1 MILKKLTATGFKSFA
16 DKTEFDFD
24 RGITCIVGP
33 NGCGKSNVVDA
44 IKWVLGEQSAK
55 SLRGKNMLD
64 VIFNGSGTRKS
75 SGMAQVDLTF
85 DNSDGMLAIDQTEVV
100 ISRRLYRSG
109 ESEYLINRKPARLK
123 DIRET
128 FLDTGIGVDAY
139 SVIEQG
145 RVDLMLQA
153 NPQERRAIFEEAAGI
168 NKYKHQK
175 KEALRRLERV
185 NQNLQRVQDVV
196 EELEK
201 RLRSVK
207 LAAGKARNYESYVGR
222 LRELRSRHALSE
234 YHRLRV
240 AHDELSKVAAELHDR
255 VTGIRTELSSNEAKT
270 SETNVRIVDTE
281 REIHE
286 VESRLSNVQSQITAL
301 QERIAAAE
309 RRIVDQQGLL
319 DRSRERLSHF
329 DEQVASLNERMTAQ
343 REAAATIESDLA
355 AVAEEQKTCQAEDT
369 ACAHELNGRKTEIDE
384 AKESIFELARRN
396 SQLNNEIQG
405 YTIQRESIHVQ
416 KSKLE
421 ARAEEIARGL
431 EAAEHAQAEKRE
443 IKAAVERNIAE
454 KTTQLEEAKA
464 RMAEVAQQRAALLE
478 QSAAAKEYRSGLE
491 SRRQL
496 LEEMDL
502 KHEGLLAGAKE
513 ILERR
518 DADTTGQTFNYVRG
532 AVGEIFETDV
542 AHAKL
547 VEAVLGNFETHLVV
561 TERGRLVADLESL
574 GELTGRVQA
583 FCLDSIPPFIG
594 APDLADQEG
603 FVARLIDWVRVP
615 EDCNRLARH
624 LLGRTYVVDSVAA
637 AARLAKLDLGA
648 RFVTL
653 DGVVWEADG
662 RLGIGSLG
670 SDTGLISRRS
680 EMRELARELEE
691 VAERIRVLANE
702 LANRESEVS
711 HLEETQQNLR
721 TALYEANTE
730 RVEVQAALNNLE
742 NTIRQLSNERPH
754 VLTDIE
760 TLARRLGEID
770 AKEDDAKK
778 SLAVVEQRYLEAEQL
793 AVRLQNEIDELTVKR
808 QSIAERIT
816 AARVRVGELS
826 QRRSSVAEAIREL
839 DKAAI
844 QLEADRERAN
854 RDVVEAQERIEQSQ
868 NQIDEAKAS
877 LAALT
882 EENAAL
888 MHRSMTLRQERDNLR
903 EACEQFARDA
913 RKLRSELESVEAE
926 LHEREIKLQE
936 VRVRIEDLTT
946 RISEELSVD
955 LAAQYETYTPD
966 EEEDWPAIEAEINEL
981 RQKIERLGNVNLDA
995 IREQEELEQRLEF
1008 LTQQLEDLRTSEKQ
1022 LTALIERLN
1031 KESEIRFLETFNAVA
1046 DHFGKLFKKLFG
1058 GGKAE
1063 VVLLDPNDVLE
1074 CGIEITARPPGKEP
1088 RNISQLSGGE
1098 KTMTAIAL
1106 LMAVFRSRPSP
1117 FVLLDEVDAALDE
1130 ANNMRFANVVKEFV
1144 ELAQFIV
1151 ITHSKR
1157 TMSIADVM
1165 YGVTMQ
1171 EAGVSKRV
1179 SVRFDGERPTSS
1191 AVA

>member
-85 DNSDGMLAIDQTEVV
+85 DNADGTLTIDQSEVV

-109 ESEYLINRKPARLK
+109 ESEYLINKKPARLK
-123 DIRET
+123 DIREL
-128 FLDTGIGVDAY
+128 FLDTGVGVDAY

-207 LAAGKARNYESYVGR
+207 LAAGKARNYEQYVGR

-240 AHDELSKVAAELHDR
+240 AHDELTQVTSELHDR
-255 VTGIRTELSSNEAKT
+255 VTAIRTELSANEART
-270 SETNVRIVDTE
+270 SETNVRIVDVE
-281 REIHE
+281 REIQE
-286 VESRLSNVQSQITAL
+286 VESRLSAVQSQITAL

-343 REAAATIESDLA
+343 REAAAVIETDLA
-355 AVAEEQKTCQAEDT
+355 AIIEEQKACQADDT
-369 ACAHELNGRKTEIDE
+369 ACAHELNDRKSKLDE
-384 AKESIFELARRN
+384 AKESIFELARRT

-405 YTIQRESIHVQ
+405 YSIQRESIHVQ
-416 KSKLE
+416 KAKLE
-421 ARAEEIARGL
+421 ARAEEITRSL
-431 EAAEHAQAEKRE
+431 DAAEASQSEKRTF
-443 IKAAVERNIAE
+443 KAAIERSIAE
-454 KTTQLEEAKA
+454 KTAGLEETKA
-464 RMAEVAQQRAALLE
+464 RIAEVAQQRAALLE
-478 QSAAAKEYRSGLE
+478 QIAAAKEYRSGLE

-496 LEEMDL
+496 LAEMDR

-518 DADTTGQTFNYVRG
+518 DGDESRQTFNYVRG
-532 AVGEIFETDV
+532 AVGEVFETDV
-542 AHAKL
+542 VHAKI
-547 VEAVLGNFETHLVV
+547 VEAVLGSLETHLIV
-561 TERGRLVADLESL
+561 TERDRLVADLEQL
-574 GELTGRVQA
+574 GELTGRVHA
-583 FCLDSIPPFIG
+583 FCLDAIPPYIG
-594 APDLADQEG
+594 APDLGEQEG
-603 FVARLIDWVRVP
+603 FIAKLIDWVRVP
-615 EDCNRLARH
+615 EDCQRLARH
-624 LLGRTYVVDSVAA
+624 LLGRTYVVENTGA
-637 AARLAKLDLGA
+637 AARLSKLDAGA
-648 RFVTL
+648 RFVTM
-653 DGVVWEADG
+653 DGVVWESDG

-680 EMRELARELEE
+680 EMRELSRELEE
-691 VAERIRVLANE
+691 VAARIQSLTAD
-702 LANRESEVS
+702 LQGRESEVS
-711 HLEETQQNLR
+711 HLEELQQNLR

-730 RVEVQAALNNLE
+730 RVEVQAALNNLD
-742 NTIRQLSNERPH
+742 NTIRQLSNEKPH
-754 VLTDIE
+754 VLNDLESLT
-760 TLARRLGEID
+760 RRLSEID
-770 AKEDDAKK
+770 AKEDAARQ
-778 SLAVVEQRYLEAEQL
+778 SLTVVEARYLESEQL
-793 AVRLQNEIDELTVKR
+793 AGSLQGEIDELTVKR
-808 QSIAERIT
+808 QAIAERIT

-826 QRRSSVAEAIREL
+826 QRRTSVADSIREL

-844 QLEADRERAN
+844 QLDADRQRAN
-854 RDVVEAQERIEQSQ
+854 RDVFEAQERIEQSQ
-868 NQIDEAKAS
+868 AQIDEAKTA
-877 LAALT
+877 LAQLT
-882 EENAAL
+882 EENTQL
-888 MHRSMTLRQERDNLR
+888 MHRSMALRQERDNLR

-913 RKLRSELESVEAE
+913 RRMRSDLETVEAE

-946 RISEELSVD
+946 RIAEELSVD
-955 LAAQYETYTPD
+955 LVAQYETYTPD
-966 EEEDWPAIEAEINEL
+966 EQEDWPAIEAEINEL
-981 RQKIERLGNVNLDA
+981 RQKIDRLGNVNLDA
-995 IREQEELEQRLEF
+995 IREQDELEERLQF

-1022 LTALIERLN
+1022 LAALIERLN

-1046 DHFGKLFKKLFG
+1046 DHFSKLFKKLFG

-1098 KTMTAIAL
+1098 KTMTAISL

-1144 ELAQFIV
+1144 ELSQFIV

-1157 TMSIADVM
+1157 TMSVADVM

-1179 SVRFDGERPTSS
+1179 SVRFDDERPTSS

>member
-64 VIFNGSGTRKS
+64 VIFNGSGTRKT

-85 DNSDGMLAIDQTEVV
+85 DNADGTLPTDQTEVV
-100 ISRRLYRSG
+100 ITRRLYRSG
-109 ESEYLINRKPARLK
+109 ESEYLMNKQPARLK
-123 DIRET
+123 DIREL

-207 LAAGKARNYESYVGR
+207 LAAGKARNYETYVGR

-240 AHDELSKVAAELHDR
+240 SHDELSKAAAELHDR
-255 VTGIRTELSSNEAKT
+255 VTAIRTELSANEART
-270 SETNVRIVDTE
+270 SEANVRIVDVE
-281 REIHE
+281 REIQE
-286 VESRLSNVQSQITAL
+286 VESRLSAVQSQITAH
-301 QERIAAAE
+301 QERIAASE
-309 RRIVDQQGLL
+309 RRIADQQGLL
-319 DRSRERLSHF
+319 DRSRERLSQF
-329 DEQVASLNERMTAQ
+329 DEQVAVLDGRTQAQ
-343 REAAATIESDLA
+343 REAAAAIETELTTVA
-355 AVAEEQKTCQAEDT
+355 AEQRECQAEDT
-369 ACAHELNGRKTEIDE
+369 QCAHALNEKKVSLDE
-384 AKESIFELARRN
+384 AKESIFELARRA

-405 YTIQRESIHVQ
+405 HGIQRESLRGQHA
-416 KSKLE
+416 KLE
-421 ARAEEIARGL
+421 IRAGEIAQAL
-431 EAAEHAQAEKRE
+431 EAAEQGHRE
-443 IKAAVERNIAE
+443 RLDRRRQIDETIADRSRRIDETKSRIAE
-454 KTTQLEEAKA
+454 A
-464 RMAEVAQQRAALLE
+464 AQQRAALIDQL
-478 QSAAAKEYRSGLE
+478 AAAKEHRSGLE

-496 LEEMDL
+496 LAEMDGR
-502 KHEGLLAGAKE
+502 HEGLLAGARE

-518 DADTTGQTFNYVRG
+518 DADATGQTFGYVRG
-532 AVGEIFETDV
+532 AVGELFETDV
-542 AHAKL
+542 QHARL
-547 VEAVLGNFETHLVV
+547 VEAVLGNVETYLVAA
-561 TERGRLVADLESL
+561 ERSRLVADLETL
-574 GELTGRVQA
+574 GESSGRVHA

-594 APDLADQEG
+594 AIDLSAQEG
-603 FVARLIDWVRVP
+603 YVANMLDWVRVP
-615 EDCNRLARH
+615 EDCARLARH
-624 LLGRTYVVDSVAA
+624 LLGRTHVVQSLDAA
-637 AARLAKLDLGA
+637 ANMAKLDVTA

-653 DGVVWEADG
+653 DGVVWEPDG
-662 RLGIGSLG
+662 RLSVGALG

-680 EMRELARELEE
+680 ELRELTRELEE
-691 VAERIRVLANE
+691 VAERIARMTDE
-702 LANRESEVS
+702 LQGRDSEVT
-711 HLEETQQNLR
+711 HLEAMQQDLR
-721 TALYEANTE
+721 TSLYEANTE
-730 RVEVQAALNNLE
+730 RVEVQAALNNLD
-742 NTIRQLSNERPH
+742 NMLRQLNGERPH
-754 VLTDIE
+754 VLADIE
-760 TLARRLGEID
+760 SLARRLTEID
-770 AKEDDAKK
+770 AKEHDAKQA
-778 SLAVVEQRYLEAEQL
+778 LIVVDQRYLDAEQL
-793 AVRLQNEIDELTVKR
+793 SGQLQSHIDELSAKR
-808 QSIAERIT
+808 QAIAERIT

-826 QRRSSVAEAIREL
+826 QRRASVGEAIREL
-839 DKAAI
+839 EALAI
-844 QLEADRERAN
+844 QLEADRQRAS
-854 RDVVEAQERIEQSQ
+854 RDVVEAQERIEQSHR
-868 NQIDEAKAS
+868 QIEEARQT

-882 EENAAL
+882 EENGQL
-888 MHRSMTLRQERDNLR
+888 MQRSMSLRQERDSLR
-903 EACEQFARDA
+903 EACDQFARDA
-913 RKLRSELESVEAE
+913 RRLRGELESVEAQ

-936 VRVRIEDLTT
+936 VRVRIEDLVA
-946 RISEELSVD
+946 RIAEELSVD
-955 LAAQYETYTPD
+955 LAVQYETYAPD
-966 EEEDWPAIEAEINEL
+966 EQEDWPAIEAEINEL
-981 RQKIERLGNVNLDA
+981 RQKIERLGNVNLDS
-995 IREQEELEQRLEF
+995 IREQEELEQRLDF
-1008 LTQQLEDLRTSEKQ
+1008 LTKQLEDLRSSEKQ

-1031 KESEIRFLETFNAVA
+1031 KESEQRFIETFNAVS
-1046 DHFGKLFKKLFG
+1046 DHFSKLFKKLFG

-1063 VVLLDPNDVLE
+1063 VSLMDMNDVLE

-1130 ANNMRFANVVKEFV
+1130 ANNMRFAAVVKEFV

-1157 TMSIADVM
+1157 TMSIADVL

-1179 SVRFDGERPTSS
+1179 SVRFDDERPTS

>member
-16 DKTEFDFD
+16 DKTEFEFD
-24 RGITCIVGP
+24 KGITCIVGP

-75 SGMAQVDLTF
+75 SGLAQVDLTF
-85 DNSDGMLAIDQTEVV
+85 DNSDGTLPTDQTDVV

-109 ESEYLINRKPARLK
+109 ESEYLINKAPARLK
-123 DIRET
+123 DIREL

-196 EELEK
+196 EEIEK

-207 LAAGKARNYESYVGR
+207 LAAGKARNYESYMAR

-234 YHRLRV
+234 YHRLRL
-240 AHDELSKVAAELHDR
+240 AMDELTRLANELHDR
-255 VTGIRTELSSNEAKT
+255 VTALRTELSSNEART
-270 SETNVRIVDTE
+270 SETNVRIVDLE
-281 REIHE
+281 RETQE
-286 VESRLSNVQSQITAL
+286 AESRLHAVQSQMTAL
-301 QERIAAAE
+301 QERIAASE

-319 DRSRERLSHF
+319 DRSRERLSQF
-329 DEQVASLNERMTAQ
+329 DDQVATLNAKTSAQ
-343 REAAATIESDLA
+343 REAADAIENELA
-355 AVAEEQKTCQAEDT
+355 AVAEDQRKCQSDDT
-369 ACAHELNGRKTEIDE
+369 ACAHELNERKIAIEE
-384 AKESIFELARRN
+384 AKESIFELARRT

-405 YTIQRESIHVQ
+405 HGIQRDSIHVQ
-416 KSKLE
+416 KSKLD
-421 ARAEEIARGL
+421 ARAQEIA
-431 EAAEHAQAEKRE
+431 AAIESAETAQRE
-443 IKAAVERNIAE
+443 RLDRRAQIDTLVAE
-454 KTTQLEEAKA
+454 KTTNLDQTRSRIAEA
-464 RMAEVAQQRAALLE
+464 AQQRAALHE
-478 QSAAAKEYRSGLE
+478 QIAGAKEHRSGLD

-496 LEEMDL
+496 LEEMDR
-502 KHEGLLAGAKE
+502 KHEGLLAGARE

-518 DADTTGQTFNYVRG
+518 DADISGAAFAYVRG
-532 AVGEIFETDV
+532 AIGELFETDV
-542 AHAKL
+542 AHAHL
-547 VEAVLGNFETHLVV
+547 VEAVLGSVETY
-561 TERGRLVADLESL
+561 LVATNRNALLSDTESF
-574 GELTGRVQA
+574 GELSGRIQS
-583 FCLDSIPPFIG
+583 FCLDSIPPHIG
-594 APDLADQEG
+594 GPDLSAQEG
-603 FVARLIDWVRVP
+603 FVARILDWVRVP
-615 EDCNRLARH
+615 EDCQHLARH
-624 LLGRTYVVDSVAA
+624 LLGRTYVVRDLDAA
-637 AARLAKLDLGA
+637 AAMSRLDSVA
-648 RFVTL
+648 RFVTP
-653 DGVVWEADG
+653 DGVVLECDG
-662 RLGIGSLG
+662 RVSIGSLA

-680 EMRELARELEE
+680 ELRELTRELSE
-691 VAERIRVLANE
+691 VAERIAAMSGE
-702 LANRESEVS
+702 LQNRDSEVS
-711 HLEETQQNLR
+711 HLEQMQSDLR

-730 RVEVQAALNNLE
+730 RVEVQAGLNNLE
-742 NTIRQLSNERPH
+742 NTIARLAQEGPLVASEIA
-754 VLTDIE
+754 VLD
-760 TLARRLGEID
+760 RRLSEID
-770 AKEDDAKK
+770 TRETEARQA
-778 SLAVVEQRYLEAEQL
+778 LTIVEQRYFDAEQL
-793 AVRLQNEIDELTVKR
+793 SGRLQGEIDELLVRR
-808 QSIAERIT
+808 QAISERMT
-816 AARVRVGELS
+816 SARVRVGELS
-826 QRRSSVAEAIREL
+826 QRRSAVAESIREL
-839 DKAAI
+839 EAAAI
-844 QLEADRERAN
+844 QLDADRRRAES
-854 RDVVEAQERIEQSQ
+854 DVIEAQERIEQSQ
-868 NQIDEAKAS
+868 RQIDEARAT
-877 LAALT
+877 LARLS
-882 EENAAL
+882 EENTTL
-888 MHRSMTLRQERDNLR
+888 VHRSMTLRQERDNLR

-913 RKLRSELESVEAE
+913 RRLRGELESVESD

-936 VRVRIEDLTT
+936 IRVRIEDLTS
-946 RISEELSVD
+946 RIAEELSVD
-955 LAAQYETYTPD
+955 LAAQYETYVPD
-966 EEEDWPAIEAEINEL
+966 QTEDWPAIEAEMSDL

-1008 LTQQLEDLRTSEKQ
+1008 LVKQLEDLRLSERQ
-1022 LTALIERLN
+1022 LGSLIERLN
-1031 KESEIRFLETFNAVA
+1031 EESQQRFVETFNAVSE
-1046 DHFGKLFKKLFG
+1046 HFTKLFKKLFG

-1130 ANNMRFANVVKEFV
+1130 ANNIRFSNVVKEFV
-1144 ELAQFIV
+1144 ELSQFIV

-1157 TMSIADVM
+1157 TMAIADVM

-1179 SVRFDGERPTSS
+1179 SVRFDDERKTNT